1 MATAPPQSYT
11 FQEMIELIVRS
22 MGTGYDTQ
30 DVLHKLAYQLIE
42 HEGYTSDQI
51 RLIYRRWSIRLPPPY
66 ICNKCHIYDDA
77 PVQKCVRCFSGFHS
91 NSQCA
96 YEERFCSKHCCERIC
111 SVSYC
116 KKSRWPDRAY
126 CKDCILEGKADT
138 TEI

>member
-42 HEGYTSDQI
+42 HEGYRVEEI
-51 RLIYRRWSIRLPPPY
+51 RPIYCKWGFQLPRPY
-66 ICNKCHIYDDA
+66 ICNVCHIYDNA
-77 PVQKCVRCFSGFHS
+77 PVSKCAYCFSGFHYT
-91 NSQCA
+91 CA
-96 YEERFCSKHCCERIC
+96 YEDRFCSKHCCEKVC

-116 KKSRWPDRAY
+116 RKARWPDREY
-126 CKDCILEGKADT
+126 CKDCILEGKGDT